1 VYLDYNATAP
11 VAPRVLTAMM
21 PYFARQYGNASS
33 AHIYG
38 HEAHEAL
45 DLARRRVAR
54 LLSCFEDEV
63 VFTGGGSESN
73 NLAIKGLVMRHAAN
87 RTAGKHHII
96 ASVVDHPSVLK
107 TCYYLAQREG
117 ARVTLV
123 PVDRHGLVDP
133 GDVGKALTPDTVL
146 VSIMLA
152 NNEVGTIQPVREI
165 VDAVR
170 EAAPYAIVHSD
181 AAQATGKIPIDVR
194 ALGVDMLTIAGH
206 KFCGPKGV
214 GVLFVRRG
222 LELDPLIEGAGHEN
236 GRRSGTE
243 NIPGIVGLGMA
254 AKLARESLAEEE
266 QRLRSL
272 RDRLQEGLLAE
283 APAAVVNGHP
293 TARLPNTLNISLPGL
308 IGADILKAAPRV
320 AASTGAACHS
330 DSVDPSSVLVSMGIP
345 SEIALGAIRL
355 SLGRYTTEPQID
367 EAIEALNTAVAGLA
381 QARALRQAS

>member
-1 VYLDYNATAP
+1 MSGVTSVPSPAKSSAGAGEAIQPLPVYLDYNATAP

-73 NLAIKGLVMRHAAN
+73 NLAIKGLVMRHAST
-87 RTAGKHHII
+87 RGAGKPHII

-107 TCYYLAQREG
+107 TCYYLAQR
-117 ARVTLV
+117 AAANVTIV

-133 GDVGKALTPDTVL
+133 GDVAKALTPDTVL

-152 NNEVGTIQPVREI
+152 NNEVGTIQPVRDI

-170 EAAPYAIVHSD
+170 EAAPYVIVHSD
-181 AAQATGKIPIDVR
+181 AAQAAGKIPIDVR

-206 KFCGPKGV
+206 
-214 GVLFVRRG
+214 
-222 LELDPLIEGAGHEN
+222 EH

-254 AKLARESLAEEE
+254 AKLARESLPEEE
-266 QRLRSL
+266 PRLRSL
-272 RDRLQEGLLAE
+272 RDRLQEELLAE

-293 TARLPNTLNISLPGL
+293 TARLPNTLNISFPGL
-308 IGADILKAAPRV
+308 VGAEILKGAPGV

-345 SEIALGAIRL
+345 PEIALGAIRL

-367 EAIEALNTAVAGLA
+367 EAIEALNGAVSGLA